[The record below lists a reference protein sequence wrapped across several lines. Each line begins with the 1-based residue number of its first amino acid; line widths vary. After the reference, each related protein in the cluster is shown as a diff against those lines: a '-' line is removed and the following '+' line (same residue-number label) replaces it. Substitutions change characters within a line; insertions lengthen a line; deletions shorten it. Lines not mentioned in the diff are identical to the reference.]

1 MTVLTASDKQFI
13 ARIRELKTARHAT
26 ILVHNY
32 QRPEIYEVADFI
44 GDSLDLARRA
54 QAATSERIVFCGV
67 HFMAETAKLLNP
79 ERRVLM
85 PEPNAG
91 CPMANMVT
99 AEALRARKAE
109 LGEVTVVAYV
119 NTTAAVKAESDIC
132 CTSANAVRVVASI
145 PAGRRILFVP
155 DRNLAHYVATRT
167 GREIIPWDGY
177 CYVHARY
184 FQVDDITAARQR
196 YPGARII
203 VHPECPPDVVA
214 AADDVASTGGMVKL
228 AARYDQIVLGT
239 EAGMCNRIEREHP
252 GKQCIPLKLTATCSN
267 MKLTRLEHVQQVLET
282 DANEVRVPE
291 PVAGRA
297 RQALERM
304 LALG

>member
-1 MTVLTASDKQFI
+1 MTSSPEPGPSLVQ
-13 ARIRELKTARHAT
+13 RILALKRERRAT

-32 QRPEIYEVADFI
+32 QRPEIYDVADFI

-54 QAATSERIVFCGV
+54 QDATGEMIVFCGV

-79 ERRVLM
+79 ARRVVM
-85 PEPNAG
+85 PEPAAG
-91 CPMANMVT
+91 CPMANMIT
-99 AEALRARKAE
+99 ADALQVRRRE
-109 LGEVTVVAYV
+109 LGDVTVVAYV

-155 DRNLAHYVATRT
+155 DRNLAHYTGVQT
-167 GREIIPWDGY
+167 GREMIPWDGY

-184 FQVDDITAARQR
+184 FQGEDVRQARR
-196 YPGARII
+196 EHPGARVI

-214 AADDVASTGGMVKL
+214 AADDVASTGGMVRL
-228 AARYDQIVLGT
+228 AGQYDRIVLGT
-239 EAGMCNRIEREHP
+239 EAGMCSRIRRDYP
-252 GKQCIPLKLTATCSN
+252 GTECFPLKLTAVCSN
-267 MKLTRLEHVQQVLET
+267 MKLTTLEKVRHVLET
-282 DANEVRVPE
+282 GANEITVPE
-291 PVAGRA
+291 PIAGRA